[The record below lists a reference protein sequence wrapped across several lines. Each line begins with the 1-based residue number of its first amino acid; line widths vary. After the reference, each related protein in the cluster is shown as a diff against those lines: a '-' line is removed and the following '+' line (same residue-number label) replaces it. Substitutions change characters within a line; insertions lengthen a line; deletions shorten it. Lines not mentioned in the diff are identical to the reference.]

1 MSTPSL
7 FRWRHFLP
15 EIILL
20 NVRWYCRYALSY
32 RDLEDIMAERGIE
45 VDHSTINRWVLKYAP
60 ELDKRIRAHLRS
72 TNDSWRVDETYI
84 KVKGQ
89 WKYLYRAV
97 DSEGNTLDFLL
108 SAKRNAAAAERFLRK
123 TLNASHTQSPRVINV
138 DKNAAYPPAVDH
150 LKADEQLP
158 EATELRQVKYLNNRV
173 EQDHRFIK
181 RLTKPGMG
189 FGSFNTARRTLRG
202 MEAMHMLRKGQVEAV
217 DKGNVRAQIEFV
229 SQIFGVAQ

>member
-1 MSTPSL
+1 MQ
-7 FRWRHFLP
+7 
-15 EIILL
+15 
-20 NVRWYCRYALSY
+20 
-32 RDLEDIMAERGIE
+32 ERGVE

-60 ELDKRIRAHLRS
+60 ELDKRIRPHLRS

-108 SAKRNAAAAERFLRK
+108 RAKRDATAAERFLRK

-138 DKNAAYPPAVDH
+138 DKNAAYPAAVDD
-150 LKADEQLP
+150 LKADEQPL
-158 EATELRQVKYLNNRV
+158 ETTELRQSKYLNNRV

-189 FGSFNTARRTLRG
+189 FGSFNSARRTLRG
-202 MEAMHMLRKGQVEAV
+202 MEAMNMLRKGQVTSV
-217 DKGNVRAQIEFV
+217 DKGDVRAQIEFV
-229 SQIFGVAQ
+229 SQIFGVAA

>member
-1 MSTPSL
+1 MQ
-7 FRWRHFLP
+7 
-15 EIILL
+15 
-20 NVRWYCRYALSY
+20 
-32 RDLEDIMAERGIE
+32 ERGVE

-60 ELDKRIRAHLRS
+60 ELDKRIRPHLRS

-108 SAKRNAAAAERFLRK
+108 RAKRDATAAERFLRK

-158 EATELRQVKYLNNRV
+158 QTTQLRQVKYLNNRV

-189 FGSFNTARRTLRG
+189 FSSFNTARRTIRG
-202 MEAMHMLRKGQVEAV
+202 LEAMNMLRKGQVEAV
-217 DKGNVRAQIEFV
+217 DKGDVRSQIEFV
-229 SQIFGVAQ
+229 SQVFGVAQ